1 MGARSAVD
9 GEWSER
15 AAGGFSARGDA
26 SRGAAVGSPC
36 SGLMQLTQPSRGL
49 DVPLLG
55 RFFVPGGSDRG
66 IRSDAAP
73 GSINIAQPK
82 LGLGQALLGR
92 CGAPV
97 KGCGL
102 ILGY

>member
-1 MGARSAVD
+1 MSAITVVD
-9 GEWSER
+9 GDWER
-15 AAGGFSARGDA
+15 AAGVFQPVAMR
-26 SRGAAVGSPC
+26 AVIGSPC

-55 RFFVPGGSDRG
+55 RFFVPGGSDRE
-66 IRSDAAP
+66 ILTDAAP
-73 GSINIAQPK
+73 GAINIAQPK

-92 CGAPV
+92 SGAPI

-102 ILGY
+102 FLGYALAL